1 MRNSSIRL
9 SDLQESNINQL
20 LDSQMLMVRGG
31 SGSKGSK
38 KKSKKGSKKGSKKKS
53 RKGGGGYGCYNHCGC
68 W

>member
-38 KKSKKGSKKGSKKKS
+38 KKSKKGSKKKS
-53 RKGGGGYGCYNHCGC
+53 GKGGGGHGCYNYCGC

>member
-1 MRNSSIRL
+1 MKNSSIRL

-38 KKSKKGSKKGSKKKS
+38 KKSKKGSKKKS
-53 RKGGGGYGCYNHCGC
+53 GKGGSGYGCNCGC